1 MTIEASDR
9 SVRLAGRLERARAG
23 DLSALDDVVRELNPL
38 LWHVARSQGAGP
50 DEALDVVQTTWL
62 ELLRS
67 LEELR
72 NPNALVGWL
81 VSVTRREAWRRAAGA
96 RKTRPTDTFADRADP
111 ATDVLDSVLDSER
124 DRTLWHYFEQL
135 SERCR
140 RLLRVLTAV
149 DRPDYDDVSVAMGMP
164 RGSIG
169 PTRARCLGKLRD
181 LLLGDPLWGAS

>member
-1 MTIEASDR
+1 MTVDSSDR
-9 SVRLAGRLERARAG
+9 SARLAERVERARAG
-23 DLSALDDVVRELNPL
+23 ELSALDDVVRELNPL

-50 DEALDVVQTTWL
+50 DEALDVVQTAWL
-62 ELLRS
+62 ELLRG
-67 LEELR
+67 LDELR

-81 VSVTRREAWRRAAGA
+81 VAVVRREAWRRAAGA
-96 RKTRPTDTFADRADP
+96 RRTSPTDTFPDRPDP
-111 ATDVLDSVLDSER
+111 ATGVLDSVLETER
-124 DRTLWHYFEQL
+124 DRTLWRYFEQL

-149 DRPDYDDVSVAMGMP
+149 DRPDYDEVSSAMGMP

-181 LLLGDPLWGAS
+181 LLLGDPLWATP